1 MNCII
6 IDDEGMARAIMTQMI
21 SRYPELKLIQ
31 EFPNAIQAMKFLNNN
46 EIDLIF
52 LDIHM
57 PDFTGFDFIQSLK
70 NPPKII
76 LVTSDKNFAI
86 EAFEYECIVDYLVKP
101 ITEDRFQKAIQKANS
116 YKIASKAIEPKPSA
130 EDNANEFYINIDR
143 RLIKIEMAS
152 VNIVEA
158 KGDYIHIKTE
168 SKNYV
173 VHSTLKK
180 IEDKLPKDLFL
191 KVHRL
196 RQAGHRLGTK
206 AGSAHCCRRPACN
219 DDMDVGMMRNTGA
232 AECWNKEDV
241 DAGIQACAGDAR
253 PLSAGSGVLRAGV
266 RSGRCGRPCGR
277 RRRWG
282 SSDRPDVAGRSAP
295 TPAGTGA

>member
-6 IDDEGMARAIMTQMI
+6 IDDEEMARAIMTQMI
-21 SRYPELKLIQ
+21 TLYPELKLIQ
-31 EFPNAIQAMKFLNNN
+31 EFPNAIQAIKFLNHT
-46 EIDLIF
+46 EVDLIF

-70 NPPKII
+70 NPPKVI

-86 EAFEYECIVDYLVKP
+86 DAFEYECIVDYLVKP
-101 ITEDRFQKAIQKANS
+101 ITEERLNKAIQKANA
-116 YKIASKAIEPKPSA
+116 YKTTSKPTEIKPIV

-191 KVHRL
+191 KVHRSFIINTKKIIDIEDNSVL
-196 RQAGHRLGTK
+196 IAKDVIPVSRANRPELMKRL
-206 AGSAHCCRRPACN
+206 N
-219 DDMDVGMMRNTGA
+219 
-232 AECWNKEDV
+232 
-241 DAGIQACAGDAR
+241 
-253 PLSAGSGVLRAGV
+253 LL
-266 RSGRCGRPCGR
+266 
-277 RRRWG
+277 
-282 SSDRPDVAGRSAP
+282 
-295 TPAGTGA
+295 

>member
-6 IDDEGMARAIMTQMI
+6 IDDEEMARAIMTQMI
-21 SRYPELKLIQ
+21 TIYPELNLIQ
-31 EFPNAIQAMKFLNNN
+31 EFPNAMQAIKFLNSNDV
-46 EIDLIF
+46 DLIF

-70 NPPKII
+70 NPPNII

-101 ITEDRFQKAIQKANS
+101 ITGDRFQKAIQKAKA
-116 YKIASKAIEPKPSA
+116 YKITSKPTEIKPVV

-143 RLIKIEMAS
+143 RLIKIEMSS

-191 KVHRL
+191 KVHRSFIINTKKIIDIEDNSVL
-196 RQAGHRLGTK
+196 IAKDVIPVSRANRPELMKRL
-206 AGSAHCCRRPACN
+206 N
-219 DDMDVGMMRNTGA
+219 
-232 AECWNKEDV
+232 
-241 DAGIQACAGDAR
+241 
-253 PLSAGSGVLRAGV
+253 LL
-266 RSGRCGRPCGR
+266 
-277 RRRWG
+277 
-282 SSDRPDVAGRSAP
+282 
-295 TPAGTGA
+295 